1 MGVECSTVAMETAS
15 GMLWGVK
22 EDVKT
27 RGGGI
32 PHEEMELVRFARV
45 ELGPLILN
53 NNASLE

>member
-1 MGVECSTVAMETAS
+1 MGVGCSTVAMETAS

-22 EDVKT
+22 EDVKA

-32 PHEEMELVRFARV
+32 PHEEMELVRLARA
-45 ELGPLILN
+45 ELSALILN

>member
-1 MGVECSTVAMETAS
+1 MGVGCSTVAMGTAS

-32 PHEEMELVRFARV
+32 PHEEMEFVRLVRV
-45 ELGPLILN
+45 ELSPLILN
-53 NNASLE
+53 SNASLE